1 MDDVTM
7 LKLSPVAESMCLRL
21 HDFEAVS
28 TEGTSLSYL
37 SKDNNVFETRL
48 KGHHP
53 LARFG

>member
-48 KGHHP
+48 KRRHAF
-53 LARFG
+53 ARFG